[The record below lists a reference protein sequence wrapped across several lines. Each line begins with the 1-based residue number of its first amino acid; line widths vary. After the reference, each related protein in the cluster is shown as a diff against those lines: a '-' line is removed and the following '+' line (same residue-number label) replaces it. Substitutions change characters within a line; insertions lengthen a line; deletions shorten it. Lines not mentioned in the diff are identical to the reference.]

1 MFGSCLSKLDDEMPP
16 LHFGFQQ
23 HLTTHFMKYL
33 YFLSIIGHGNDL
45 QTWSFF
51 ETFEASETKR
61 DY

>member
-1 MFGSCLSKLDDEMPP
+1 MFGSCLSKLDDEIPP
-16 LHFGFQQ
+16 LKKV
-23 HLTTHFMKYL
+23 TTHFMKSL